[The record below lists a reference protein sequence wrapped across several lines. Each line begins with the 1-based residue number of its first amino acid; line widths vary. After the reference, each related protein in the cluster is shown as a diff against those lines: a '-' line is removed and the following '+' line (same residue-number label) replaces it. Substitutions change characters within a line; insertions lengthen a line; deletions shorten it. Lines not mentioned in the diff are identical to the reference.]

1 MIKKLSQK
9 STIAYLSIILML
21 CTFLSPLV
29 YAAIPSATNEFYVN
43 DFAGVF
49 TSEQKNDLVNK
60 ADDFAQKYDG
70 VQVVITT
77 VETLDGMSVEEYAN
91 KMYNTYGI
99 GKNNMGVLILLST
112 GERKIRVEIGREM
125 EAYLTDSKAGNLIDN
140 YAIQYLKDNKFAEGL
155 ISLQDKIFEE
165 LANKFEEESKNS
177 NIASSTVEVVS
188 GYKDSPV
195 NTSSTKNKEKSKV
208 SIFVSVVI
216 IFAGCLGIIV
226 AIFILVKYSTFDK
239 ELQAKCSELEATN
252 KSLKKDVSNSQAH
265 NFDQVNQHTKEKNRM
280 LAEIQLLKKMNEGE
294 TARASKLDE
303 QRAYFEKSCDELFKE
318 NCNFRTFFDLA
329 RELYPNLEQEV
340 RALAAK
346 KQEEK
351 AKSDAKEFDS
361 FVQEHVVNVPVEAY
375 NVDIFENAMGRF
387 DRLTDQA
394 KSFVTVDVSQI
405 QSKLAASQ
413 QARIEYEEAQK
424 RKRNEKAAI
433 AMITTITAF
442 TGALALGKA
451 RDLQT
456 LKNLQNQYNRLNP
469 DVKKFCDAR
478 EIDKLNRLID
488 DAERDKAEEDRKR
501 REAEA
506 RARREREERE
516 RREREE
522 REEEERRERQRR
534 REREEEERRRRSSSS
549 SFGSSSHHG
558 GFGGSSRGGGA
569 SRGF

>member
-9 STIAYLSIILML
+9 GAIAYLGIILML

-29 YAAIPSATNEFYVN
+29 YAEIPNATNDFYVN
-43 DFAGVF
+43 DFANVF
-49 TSEQKNDLVNK
+49 TSEQRNELVNK
-60 ADDFAQKYDG
+60 ADTFAQKHDG
-70 VQVVITT
+70 VQLVITT
-77 VETLDGMSVEEYAN
+77 VENLDDMSIEEYAN

-140 YAIQYLKDNKFAEGL
+140 YAIPYLRDNRFADGL
-155 ISLQDKIFEE
+155 ILLQDKIFEE
-165 LANKFEEESKNS
+165 LTNKFENESKNANAVSS
-177 NIASSTVEVVS
+177 N
-188 GYKDSPV
+188 DSPV
-195 NTSSTKNKEKSKV
+195 NNVSGKNKEKTRV
-208 SIFVSVVI
+208 SIFASVFI
-216 IFAGCLGIIV
+216 ILAGCFGIGV
-226 AIFILVKYSTFDK
+226 AIFILVKYSTYDR
-239 ELQAKCSELEATN
+239 EIRAKCSELEATN
-252 KSLKKDVSNSQAH
+252 KNLKKDVSNSQAH

-280 LAEIQLLKKMNEGE
+280 LDEIQLLKKMIEGE

-318 NCNFRTFFDLA
+318 NCDFRTFFDHA
-329 RELYPNLEQEV
+329 KELHPNLEQEV
-340 RALAAK
+340 KELVDK

-361 FVQEHVVNVPVEAY
+361 FVKEHVVNVPVEAY

-387 DRLTDQA
+387 NSLTDQA

-405 QSKLAASQ
+405 KTKLANSK

-424 RKRNEKAAI
+424 RKRNEKTAAKII
-433 AMITTITAF
+433 ATITAF

-456 LKNLQNQYNRLNP
+456 LRNLQNQYNRLDP
-469 DVKKFCDAR
+469 DIKKLCDAK
-478 EIDKLNRLID
+478 EIDKLNRLIA
-488 DAERDKAEEDRKR
+488 DAEQDEEEEKARKR
-501 REAEA
+501 REAEE
-506 RARREREERE
+506 RRKRE

-522 REEEERRERQRR
+522 REEEEQRERQRR
-534 REREEEERRRRSSSS
+534 REREEEERRRRSSGS
-549 SFGSSSHHG
+549 SFGSSSHHS

>member
-9 STIAYLSIILML
+9 GAIAYIGIILML

-29 YAAIPSATNEFYVN
+29 YAEIPNATNDFYVN
-43 DFAGVF
+43 DFANVF
-49 TSEQKNDLVNK
+49 TSEQRNELVNK
-60 ADDFAQKYDG
+60 ADTFAQKHDG
-70 VQVVITT
+70 VQIVITT
-77 VETLDGMSVEEYAN
+77 VENLDDMSIEEYAN

-140 YAIQYLKDNKFAEGL
+140 YAIPYLRDNRFADGL
-155 ISLQDKIFEE
+155 ILLQDKIFEE
-165 LANKFEEESKNS
+165 LANKFENEGKNS
-177 NIASSTVEVVS
+177 NTVSSTVEVVS
-188 GYKDSPV
+188 SSNDSPV
-195 NTSSTKNKEKSKV
+195 NNISGKNKEKTRV
-208 SIFVSVVI
+208 SIVASVFITLV
-216 IFAGCLGIIV
+216 GCFGIGV
-226 AIFILVKYSTFDK
+226 AIFILVKYSTYDR
-239 ELQAKCSELEATN
+239 EIRAKCSELEATN

-280 LAEIQLLKKMNEGE
+280 LDEIQLLKKMIEGE

-318 NCNFRTFFDLA
+318 NCDFRTFFDYA
-329 RELYPNLEQEV
+329 KELHPNLEQEV
-340 RALAAK
+340 KELVDK

-351 AKSDAKEFDS
+351 AKSDANEFDS
-361 FVQEHVVNVPVEAY
+361 FVKEHVVNVPVEAY

-387 DRLTDQA
+387 NSLTDQA

-405 QSKLAASQ
+405 KAKLADSK

-424 RKRNEKAAI
+424 RKRNEKTAAKII
-433 AMITTITAF
+433 ATITAF

-456 LKNLQNQYNRLNP
+456 LRNLQNQYNRLDP
-469 DVKKFCDAR
+469 DIKKLCDAK
-478 EIDKLNRLID
+478 EIDKLNRLIA
-488 DAERDKAEEDRKR
+488 DAEQDEEEEKARKR
-501 REAEA
+501 REAEE
-506 RARREREERE
+506 RRKRE

-522 REEEERRERQRR
+522 REEEEQRERQRR
-534 REREEEERRRRSSSS
+534 REREEEERRRRSSDS
-549 SFGSSSHHG
+549 SFGSSSHHS

>member
-9 STIAYLSIILML
+9 GAIAYLGIILML

-29 YAAIPSATNEFYVN
+29 YAEIPNATNDFYVN
-43 DFAGVF
+43 DFANVF
-49 TSEQKNDLVNK
+49 TSEQRNELVNK
-60 ADDFAQKYDG
+60 ADTFAQKHDG
-70 VQVVITT
+70 VQIVITT
-77 VETLDGMSVEEYAN
+77 VENLDDMSIEEYAN

-140 YAIQYLKDNKFAEGL
+140 YAIPYLRDNRFADGL
-155 ISLQDKIFEE
+155 ILLQDKIFEE
-165 LANKFEEESKNS
+165 LTNKFENESKNANAVSS
-177 NIASSTVEVVS
+177 N
-188 GYKDSPV
+188 DSPV
-195 NTSSTKNKEKSKV
+195 NNVSGKNKEKTRV
-208 SIFVSVVI
+208 SIFASVFI
-216 IFAGCLGIIV
+216 ILVGCFGIGV
-226 AIFILVKYSTFDK
+226 AIFILVKYSIYDREIRT
-239 ELQAKCSELEATN
+239 KCSELEATN

-303 QRAYFEKSCDELFKE
+303 QRAYFEKSCDELFNE
-318 NCNFRTFFDLA
+318 NCDFRTFFDHA
-329 RELYPNLEQEV
+329 KELHPNLEQEV
-340 RALAAK
+340 KELVAK

-361 FVQEHVVNVPVEAY
+361 FVKEHVVNVSVEAY

-405 QSKLAASQ
+405 KAKLADSKQ
-413 QARIEYEEAQK
+413 VRIEYEEAQK
-424 RKRNEKAAI
+424 RKRNEKTAATII
-433 AMITTITAF
+433 ATITAF

-456 LKNLQNQYNRLNP
+456 LRNLQNQYNRLDP
-469 DVKKFCDAR
+469 DIKKLCDAK
-478 EIDKLNRLID
+478 EIDKLNRLIA
-488 DAERDKAEEDRKR
+488 DAEQDEEEEKARKR

-506 RARREREERE
+506 RRKRE

-522 REEEERRERQRR
+522 REEEEQRERQRR
-534 REREEEERRRRSSSS
+534 REREEEERRRRSSGS
-549 SFGSSSHHG
+549 SFGSSSHHS